1 MSFPE
6 FLSVLMLILSIVG
19 IMMGIPVT
27 FVLMGL
33 GFIFGLIGIGVSGI
47 AYMYPINVFG
57 IGSDYSFLA
66 VPVFIFMGTLLVR
79 SGITDR
85 LYGSLHIL
93 MGRLRGGLSLATIL
107 IATLFGACTGVIGA
121 SIVGIG
127 LLALP
132 GMLDRK
138 YNKPLVA
145 GTICGGGVLGM
156 IIPPSILLIIYGP
169 MANLSIAR
177 LFFASA
183 VPGLVLSGLYLIYI
197 IIACRIKPEWGPVLS
212 QEERDIPRG
221 RLFTMLVTSLIPPVF
236 LILAVLGAIF
246 FGIAAPTEAAGTGAV
261 GGLILLAAYGHF
273 NWTNVKGAFLDALP
287 SVSMVMFVILGAK
300 FFTITFLNLG
310 GADVIRTFLLGF
322 NLGPSGTLF
331 LMLFLA
337 FIMGMFMDFI
347 GILFIIT
354 PIFAPLIVSFGFD
367 PLWFGILFCL
377 TLVVSLSTPPFAYAI
392 FYLKGIA
399 PPEMDLLDMYK
410 GIIPFV
416 ALQLIM
422 IFLVYLFPDIA
433 LWLPSKMFVGPQ
445 Q

>member
-6 FLSVLMLILSIVG
+6 FLSVVMLFLSIAG
-19 IMMGIPVT
+19 IMVGVPVA

-33 GFIFGLIGIGVSGI
+33 GFIFGIIGIGVSGI
-47 AYMYPINVFG
+47 GYMYPINVFG
-57 IGSDYSFLA
+57 IGSNYSFLA
-66 VPVFIFMGTLLVR
+66 VPVFIFMGTLMVR

-93 MGRLRGGLSLATIL
+93 MGSFKGGLAMATVL

-132 GMLDRK
+132 GMLDRGYDK
-138 YNKPLVA
+138 ALVA

-177 LFFASA
+177 LFFAST
-183 VPGLVLSGLYLIYI
+183 VPGIVLSALYLIYI
-197 IIACRIKPEWGPVLS
+197 IVACQIKPEWGPALPK
-212 QEERDIPRG
+212 EERSVPMGHLIK
-221 RLFTMLVTSLIPPVF
+221 MLLTSLIPPLF

-246 FGIAAPTEAAGTGAV
+246 FGIAAPTEAAGTGAI

-273 NWTNVKGAFLDALP
+273 TWPNIKGAFLDALP
-287 SVSMVMFVILGAK
+287 TVSMVMFVILGAK

-310 GADVIRTFLLGF
+310 GADVIRRFLLGF
-322 NLGPSGTLF
+322 NLGPTGVLF

-347 GILFIIT
+347 GIMFIIT
-354 PIFAPLIVSFGFD
+354 PIYAPLIKSFGFD
-367 PLWFGILFCL
+367 PLWFGMLFCL

-416 ALQLIM
+416 TLQVITVALVW
-422 IFLVYLFPDIA
+422 FFPDIV
-433 LWLPSKMFVGPQ
+433 LWLPSVMFEG
-445 Q
+445 

>member
-1 MSFPE
+1 MSFTE
-6 FLSVLMLILSIVG
+6 FLSVLMLFLSIAG
-19 IMMGIPVT
+19 IMIGIPVA

-47 AYMYPINVFG
+47 GYMYPINVFG
-57 IGSDYSFLA
+57 LGSDYSFLA
-66 VPVFIFMGTLLVR
+66 VPVFIFMGTLMVR

-85 LYGSLHIL
+85 LYGTLHIL
-93 MGRLRGGLSLATIL
+93 MGGLRGGLALATVL
-107 IATLFGACTGVIGA
+107 VATLFGACTGVIGA

-132 GMLDRK
+132 GMLDRG

-183 VPGLVLSGLYLIYI
+183 MPGILLSALYLIYI
-197 IIACRIKPEWGPVLS
+197 IVACNIKPEWGPVLPK
-212 QEERDIPRG
+212 EERSVPIG
-221 RLFTMLVTSLIPPVF
+221 RLLTMLATSLVPPMF
-236 LILAVLGAIF
+236 LILAVLGVIF
-246 FGIAAPTEAAGTGAV
+246 FGIAAPTEAAGTGAI

-273 NWTNVKGAFLDALP
+273 NWKNVKGAFLDALP
-287 SVSMVMFVILGAK
+287 TVSMVMFVILGAK

-310 GADVIRTFLLGF
+310 GADVIRRFLLVF
-322 NLGPSGTLF
+322 NLGPTGLLF

-347 GILFIIT
+347 GIMFIIT
-354 PIFAPLIVSFGFD
+354 PIYAPLITSFGFN
-367 PLWFGILFCL
+367 PLWFGMLFCL

-410 GIIPFV
+410 GIVPFV

-422 IFLVYLFPDIA
+422 IALVWLFPDIA
-433 LWLPSKMFVGPQ
+433 LWLPCIMFEG
-445 Q
+445 

>member
-1 MSFPE
+1 MSYPE
-6 FLSVLMLILSIVG
+6 FLSVLMLFLSVFG
-19 IMMGIPVT
+19 IMIGLPVA

-33 GFIFGLIGIGVSGI
+33 GFIFGLIGIGVAGI
-47 AYMYPINVFG
+47 GYMYPINVFG
-57 IGSDYSFLA
+57 LGSDFSFLA
-66 VPVFIFMGTLLVR
+66 VPVFIFMGTLMVR
-79 SGITDR
+79 SGITDK
-85 LYGSLHIL
+85 LYGSIHIL
-93 MGRLRGGLSLATIL
+93 MGSLRGGLAMATIMV
-107 IATLFGACTGVIGA
+107 ATLFGACTGVIGA

-132 GMLDRK
+132 GMLDRG

-145 GTICGGGVLGM
+145 GTICTGGILGM

-183 VPGLVLSGLYLIYI
+183 VPGLLLSALCLIYI
-197 IIACRIKPEWGPVLS
+197 YIACRIKPDWGPTLPP
-212 QEERDIPRG
+212 EERNIPVG
-221 RLFTMLVTSLIPPVF
+221 RLMTMLLTSLIPPLF

-246 FGIAAPTEAAGTGAV
+246 FGVAAPTEAAGTGAI
-261 GGLILLAAYGHF
+261 GALILLAVYGKLT
-273 NWTNVKGAFLDALP
+273 WKNVTGAFFDALP
-287 SVSMVMFVILGAK
+287 TVAMVMFVILGAK

-310 GADVIRTFLLGF
+310 GADVIRRFLLSF
-322 NLGPSGTLF
+322 NLGPTGVLF

-354 PIFAPLIVSFGFD
+354 PIYAPLVESLGFD
-367 PLWFGILFCL
+367 PLWFGMLFCL

-399 PPEMDLLDMYK
+399 PPDMDLLDMYK
-410 GIIPFV
+410 GIVPFV
-416 ALQLIM
+416 IIELIM
-422 IFLVYLFPDIA
+422 IALVFFFPKIA
-433 LWLPSKMFVGPQ
+433 LWLPGIMFQG
-445 Q
+445 

>member
-6 FLSVLMLILSIVG
+6 FLSVLMLFLSIAG
-19 IMMGIPVT
+19 IMIGVPVA
-27 FVLMGL
+27 FILMGL

-47 AYMYPINVFG
+47 GYMYPINVFG

-93 MGRLRGGLSLATIL
+93 MGGLRGGLAMATIL
-107 IATLFGACTGVIGA
+107 VATLFGACTGVIGA

-132 GMLDRK
+132 GMLDRG
-138 YNKPLVA
+138 YNKALVA

-169 MANLSIAR
+169 MANISIAR

-183 VPGLVLSGLYLIYI
+183 MPGLVLSALYLVYI
-197 IIACRIKPEWGPVLS
+197 IIACRIKPEWGPVLPP
-212 QEERDIPRG
+212 EERKVPTRELII
-221 RLFTMLVTSLIPPVF
+221 MLLTSLVPPLF

-246 FGIAAPTEAAGTGAV
+246 FGIAAPTEAAGTGAI
-261 GGLILLAAYGHF
+261 GALILLAVYGHF
-273 NWTNVKGAFLDALP
+273 TWKNVMGAFLDALP
-287 SVSMVMFVILGAK
+287 TVAMVMFVILGAK

-310 GADVIRTFLLGF
+310 GADVIRRFLLAF
-322 NLGPSGTLF
+322 NLGPGGTMF

-354 PIFAPLIVSFGFD
+354 PIYTPLIKMFGFD
-367 PLWFGILFCL
+367 PLWFGMLFCL

-410 GIIPFV
+410 GIVPFV
-416 ALQLIM
+416 ILQLIM
-422 IFLVYLFPDIA
+422 IALVWIYPSIT
-433 LWLPSKMFVGPQ
+433 LWLPGIMFEG
-445 Q
+445 

>member
-1 MSFPE
+1 MSFTE
-6 FLSVLMLILSIVG
+6 FLSVLMLFLSIAG
-19 IMMGIPVT
+19 IMIGIPVA

-33 GFIFGLIGIGVSGI
+33 GFIFGVIGIGVSGI
-47 AYMYPINVFG
+47 GYMYPINVFG

-93 MGRLRGGLSLATIL
+93 MGGLRGGLAMATIL
-107 IATLFGACTGVIGA
+107 VATLFGACTGVIGA

-132 GMLDRK
+132 GMLDGG

-169 MANLSIAR
+169 MANISIAR

-183 VPGLVLSGLYLIYI
+183 VPGLVLSALYLIYI
-197 IIACRIKPEWGPVLS
+197 FVACRIKPEWGPVLPE
-212 QEERDIPRG
+212 EERNVPTRKLII
-221 RLFTMLVTSLIPPVF
+221 MLLTSLIPPVF

-261 GGLILLAAYGHF
+261 GALIMLAAYGHF
-273 NWTNVKGAFLDALP
+273 TWANVKGAFLDALP
-287 SVSMVMFVILGAK
+287 TVAMVMFVILGAK

-310 GADVIRTFLLGF
+310 GADVIRGFLLAF
-322 NLGPSGTLF
+322 NLGPTGVLL

-354 PIFAPLIVSFGFD
+354 PIYAPLITSFGFD

-410 GIIPFV
+410 GIVPFV
-416 ALQLIM
+416 IMQLIM
-422 IFLVYLFPDIA
+422 IALVWIFPDIA
-433 LWLPSKMFVGPQ
+433 LWLPGIMFEG
-445 Q
+445 

>member
-1 MSFPE
+1 MTFPE
-6 FLSVLMLILSIVG
+6 FLSVLMLFLSIVG
-19 IMMGIPVT
+19 IMMGIPVA

-33 GFIFGLIGIGVSGI
+33 GFLFGLVGIGISGI
-47 AYMYPINVFG
+47 GYMYPINVFG

-85 LYGSLHIL
+85 LYGSLHVL
-93 MGRLRGGLSLATIL
+93 MGSLRGGLALATI
-107 IATLFGACTGVIGA
+107 IVATLFGACTGVIGA

-132 GMLDRK
+132 GMLDRN

-197 IIACRIKPEWGPVLS
+197 IVACRVKPEWGPVLPE
-212 QEERDIPRG
+212 EERNIPRG
-221 RLFTMLVTSLIPPVF
+221 KLIKMLLTSLIPPVF

-246 FGIAAPTEAAGTGAV
+246 FGVAAPTEAAGTGAV
-261 GGLILLAAYGHF
+261 GAMILLAAYGHF
-273 NWTNVKGAFLDALP
+273 NWKNLKGAFLDALP
-287 SVSMVMFVILGAK
+287 TVSMVMFVILGAK

-310 GADVIRTFLLGF
+310 GADVIRRFLLSF
-322 NLGPSGTLF
+322 NLGPAGVIF

-354 PIFAPLIVSFGFD
+354 PIYAPLIADFGFD
-367 PLWFGILFCL
+367 PLWFGMLFCL

-399 PPEMDLLDMYK
+399 PPDMDLLDMYK
-410 GIIPFV
+410 GIVPFV
-416 ALQLIM
+416 CLQVIM
-422 IFLVYLFPDIA
+422 IILVYLFPSIT
-433 LWLPSKMFVGPQ
+433 LWLPNLMFSS
-445 Q
+445 

>member
-6 FLSVLMLILSIVG
+6 FLSVLMLFLSIAG
-19 IMMGIPVT
+19 IMIGVPVA

-33 GFIFGLIGIGVSGI
+33 GFIFGLIGIGASGI
-47 AYMYPINVFG
+47 GYMYPINVFG
-57 IGSDYSFLA
+57 LGSNYSFLA
-66 VPVFIFMGTLLVR
+66 VPVFIFMGTLMVR

-93 MGRLRGGLSLATIL
+93 MGGLRGGLALATVL
-107 IATLFGACTGVIGA
+107 VATLFGACTGVIGA

-132 GMLDRK
+132 GMLDRG
-138 YNKPLVA
+138 YSKPLVA

-183 VPGLVLSGLYLIYI
+183 VPGILLSALYLIYI
-197 IIACRIKPEWGPVLS
+197 FVACQIKPEWGPVLPK
-212 QEERDIPRG
+212 EERSVPKGKLI
-221 RLFTMLVTSLIPPVF
+221 TMLLTSLVPPLF
-236 LILAVLGAIF
+236 LILAVLGVIF
-246 FGIAAPTEAAGTGAV
+246 FGIAAPTEAAGTGAI
-261 GGLILLAAYGHF
+261 GALILLAAYGHF
-273 NWTNVKGAFLDALP
+273 TWANVKGAFLDALP
-287 SVSMVMFVILGAK
+287 TVSMVMFVILGAK

-310 GADVIRTFLLGF
+310 GADVIRRFLLGF
-322 NLGPSGTLF
+322 NLGPMGVLF

-347 GILFIIT
+347 GIMFIIT
-354 PIFAPLIVSFGFD
+354 PIYAPLITSFGFD
-367 PLWFGILFCL
+367 PLWFGMLFCL

-410 GIIPFV
+410 GIVPFV
-416 ALQLIM
+416 ILQI
-422 IFLVYLFPDIA
+422 ITVVLVWFFPDIV
-433 LWLPSKMFVGPQ
+433 LWLPGIMFTG
-445 Q
+445 

>member
-1 MSFPE
+1 MSFQE
-6 FLSVLMLILSIVG
+6 FLSVLMLFLSIAG
-19 IMMGIPVT
+19 IMIGIPVA

-47 AYMYPINVFG
+47 GYMYPINVFG

-93 MGRLRGGLSLATIL
+93 RGGWRGGVARATIL
-107 IATLFGACTGVIGA
+107 VATLFGACTGVIGA

-132 GMLDRK
+132 GMLDRG

-169 MANLSIAR
+169 MANISIAR

-183 VPGLVLSGLYLIYI
+183 MPGLVLSALYLVYI
-197 IIACRIKPEWGPVLS
+197 IIACRIKPEWGPVLPP
-212 QEERDIPRG
+212 EERKVPTKKLIV
-221 RLFTMLVTSLIPPVF
+221 MLLTSLVPPLF

-246 FGIAAPTEAAGTGAV
+246 FGIAAPTEAAGTGAI
-261 GGLILLAAYGHF
+261 GALILLAVYGHF
-273 NWTNVKGAFLDALP
+273 TWKNVMGAGLDALP
-287 SVSMVMFVILGAK
+287 TVAMVMFVILGAK

-310 GADVIRTFLLGF
+310 GADVIRRFLLAF
-322 NLGPSGTLF
+322 NLGPGGTMF

-354 PIFAPLIVSFGFD
+354 PIYTPLIKLFGFD
-367 PLWFGILFCL
+367 PLWFGMLFCL

-410 GIIPFV
+410 GIVPFV
-416 ALQLIM
+416 ILQLIM
-422 IFLVYLFPDIA
+422 IALVWVFPDIT
-433 LWLPSKMFVGPQ
+433 LWLPGIMFEG
-445 Q
+445 